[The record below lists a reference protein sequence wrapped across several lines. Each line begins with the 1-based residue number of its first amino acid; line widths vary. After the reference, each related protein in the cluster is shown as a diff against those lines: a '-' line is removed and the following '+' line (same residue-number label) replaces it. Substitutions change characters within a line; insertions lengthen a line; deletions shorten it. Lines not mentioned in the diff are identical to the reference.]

1 MENTNQ
7 KLSFFDFRLQIFG
20 IYMYDSRTFF
30 FLSVK
35 AIEQTVLDSFLF
47 EMISIRRIKEID
59 YEEEKCWIDVLVLVQ
74 FHLVDVTKTCNSL
87 SFHPS

>member
-1 MENTNQ
+1 MENINQ
-7 KLSFFDFRLQIFG
+7 KLSFFDFRLQI
-20 IYMYDSRTFF
+20 YMYDSRTSFF
-30 FLSVK
+30 PSVK

-47 EMISIRRIKEID
+47 EMISIRRIKGID